1 MRAIER
7 AVAIAGGQ
15 TALARRCQE
24 VSGHPYRQS
33 HIWNWLNEMEA
44 VPPDVAVLLEKA
56 TGVDRS
62 EFRPDLWP
70 RARWKAVK
78 RAVRG

>member
-1 MRAIER
+1 
-7 AVAIAGGQ
+7 
-15 TALARRCQE
+15 
-24 VSGHPYRQS
+24 
-33 HIWNWLNEMEA
+33 MEA